1 MKIAIL
7 SDIHGNREAYEA
19 AIAAAEAAGAERFA
33 VLGDIVGYGADPEWC
48 VERTRALAE
57 AGAIVV
63 RGNHDDAIATSA
75 SGMNETA
82 RIALDWTR
90 NMLPGPSRLF
100 LSRLPLTATVGDIL
114 FVHAEGSQP
123 ERWNYVLETEDARA
137 HFEANGGAGR
147 FLRPCAQAL
156 SVRHAGCRQGDALR
170 AGAAAIPLLARR
182 RWLSVVGSVGQ
193 PRDGRPEAA
202 FALYDTDSLDLA
214 FLRAAY
220 DVEAAAQKSWRPACR
235 RGSPIASWRG
245 GELMGTTATHRLT
258 TGSVIDGF
266 TIGEL
271 AHRGGMARLWH
282 VTRPDIDFP
291 IVMKVPMIGE
301 GDDPAAIVSFEMEQ
315 MILPR
320 LSGPHVPRFVANG
333 DFSTQPYIVM
343 ERLPGAS
350 LYPMLERL
358 PLPPDE
364 VAALGASIATA
375 LSALHRQFVVHLDV
389 KPSNVLFRETGEAVL
404 IDYGLARHTQLPD
417 LMDEEFRL
425 PYGTAPYMAPEQVM
439 GTRSDY
445 RSDLFALGVL
455 LYFFATGKR
464 PFGDP
469 QSLRGLKRR
478 LWRDPLPPRAL
489 NAAVSPALQEVIL
502 RCLEVNPAARPPTAA
517 QLALELKD
525 LAAVPLTA
533 RATRLCATV
542 SSRC

>member
-1 MKIAIL
+1 
-7 SDIHGNREAYEA
+7 
-19 AIAAAEAAGAERFA
+19 
-33 VLGDIVGYGADPEWC
+33 
-48 VERTRALAE
+48 
-57 AGAIVV
+57 
-63 RGNHDDAIATSA
+63 
-75 SGMNETA
+75 
-82 RIALDWTR
+82 
-90 NMLPGPSRLF
+90 
-100 LSRLPLTATVGDIL
+100 
-114 FVHAEGSQP
+114 
-123 ERWNYVLETEDARA
+123 
-137 HFEANGGAGR
+137 
-147 FLRPCAQAL
+147 
-156 SVRHAGCRQGDALR
+156 
-170 AGAAAIPLLARR
+170 
-182 RWLSVVGSVGQ
+182 
-193 PRDGRPEAA
+193 
-202 FALYDTDSLDLA
+202 
-214 FLRAAY
+214 
-220 DVEAAAQKSWRPACR
+220 
-235 RGSPIASWRG
+235 
-245 GELMGTTATHRLT
+245 MGTTATHRLT

-389 KPSNVLFRETGEAVL
+389 KPSNVLFRKTGEAVL

-478 LWRDPLPPRAL
+478 LWRDPVPPRAL

-502 RCLEVNPAARPPTAA
+502 RCLDVNPAARPPTAA

-533 RATRLCATV
+533 RATRLSRDGFFKVLKRRFDPDRMDAARPQQAAAHLASAPIVAVAIDVNDGAPELSDALLRTV
-542 SSRC
+542 QRVVETTPNARIACLNVLKLNRIALDHTLDEEGRNKHVQRLVALKAWARPLGAAEGAVTFHVIEAVSPAEAILEFARENQVDHIVMGARAASTMRSLLGSVSGEVAAHAPCTVTVVRRPYVARRDGAGPAEDLRA